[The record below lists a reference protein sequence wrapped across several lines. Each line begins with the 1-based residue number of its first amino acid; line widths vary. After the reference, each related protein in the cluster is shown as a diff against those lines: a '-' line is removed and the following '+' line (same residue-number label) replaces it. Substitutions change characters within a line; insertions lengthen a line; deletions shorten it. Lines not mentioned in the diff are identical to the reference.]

1 MPKLIDRVPENRFI
15 ALFVGRSGTGKTV
28 AELSFAKPLHVND
41 FDLRIGGGQVSW
53 LDMNGIT
60 YDPWPPRQA
69 ALIPELNKKLESL
82 LAQSKL
88 AGYTDLLPKTYVTDS
103 ITNMTYA
110 FICQSIPLTHR
121 PGDAKDGKKGK
132 WIGPVAAPGPEDY
145 GLEANA
151 SYDYVSFLKTLP
163 LTNVILSAH
172 YIDVFGKADPDDPY
186 SANVVIGKK
195 LSIRDKI
202 GENILT
208 HMDHVFEFER
218 EINKYFVRFR
228 GELARTAYEWLP
240 DGRVEWTKKNFYELM
255 MSFKPKS

>member
-1 MPKLIDRVPENRFI
+1 MPKLIDRIPENRFI
-15 ALFVGRSGTGKTV
+15 ALFVGKSGTGKTV
-28 AELSFAKPLHVND
+28 AELSFPKPLHDND

-53 LDMNGIT
+53 LDLTGIT
-60 YDPWPPRQA
+60 YDAWPPRMLG
-69 ALIPELNKKLESL
+69 LIPELNKKLESL

-88 AGYTDLLPKTYVTDS
+88 AGFTDQLPKSYITDS

-121 PGDAKDGKKGK
+121 AAGSTDGKKGK

-151 SYDYVSFLKTLP
+151 SYDYISFLKSLP
-163 LTNVILSAH
+163 IQNILISAH
-172 YIDVFGKADPDDPY
+172 YVDVFGKADPDDPY
-186 SANVVIGKK
+186 SANIVIGKK

-218 EINKYFVRFR
+218 ETNKFFVKFR

-240 DGRVEWTKKNFYELM
+240 DGRHEWTRRNFYEFM
-255 MSFKPKS
+255 MSWKEKK